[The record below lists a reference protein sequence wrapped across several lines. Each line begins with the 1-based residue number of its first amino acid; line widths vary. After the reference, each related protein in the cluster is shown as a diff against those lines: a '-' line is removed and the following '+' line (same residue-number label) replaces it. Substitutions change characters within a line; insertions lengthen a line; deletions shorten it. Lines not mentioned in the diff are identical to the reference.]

1 MRQSQVIDLSH
12 APSQTQVLKGI
23 ITQHEIS
30 LAVTYYIP
38 SSLGFS
44 CKRVPDLLM
53 TLALP
58 PETLKGSQSDGDSC
72 NFCLAGILL
81 I

>member
-1 MRQSQVIDLSH
+1 MRQSQVIDLAH
-12 APSQTQVLKGI
+12 APSQTQVLMGI
-23 ITQHEIS
+23 LSQHEIS
-30 LAVTYYIP
+30 LAVTLYIP

-53 TLALP
+53 TLALL
-58 PETLKGSQSDGDSC
+58 PETLTGSQSDGDSY
-72 NFCLAGILL
+72 NFSLASILL